1 MVVNDS
7 VSYST
12 IALVQANVYHVYV
25 KILVTKME
33 MDKFQVSVI
42 HTFFDIIWTTIDH
55 EKEICFFVFFFNFTK
70 EPTLEYV
77 SVIHLTPKNLKK
89 KKVLYLKHSSTAVFQ
104 GDFG

>member
-12 IALVQANVYHVYV
+12 IALVQASVYHVYV

-42 HTFFDIIWTTIDH
+42 NTFFDFI
-55 EKEICFFVFFFNFTK
+55 
-70 EPTLEYV
+70 
-77 SVIHLTPKNLKK
+77 
-89 KKVLYLKHSSTAVFQ
+89 
-104 GDFG
+104 